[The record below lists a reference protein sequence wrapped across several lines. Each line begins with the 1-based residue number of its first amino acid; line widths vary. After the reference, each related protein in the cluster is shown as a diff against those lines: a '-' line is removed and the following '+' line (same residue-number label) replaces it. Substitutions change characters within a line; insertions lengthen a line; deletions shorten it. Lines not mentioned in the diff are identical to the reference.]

1 MGWEVD
7 AYRGLEDAFISPV
20 CLRGFLDF
28 GFGGLGVH
36 DAVLSGDLFAVAF
49 LVARFLL
56 AVLLQ
61 LLVEARFELVDLGVL
76 DLVVFALHR
85 IFLQRPDLVLDLGV
99 EHLRLRDDRLQ
110 LL

>member
-1 MGWEVD
+1 MDVD
-7 AYRGLEDAFISPV
+7 AYRRLEDAFVSPV
-20 CLRGFLDF
+20 CLGGFLDF
-28 GFGGLGVH
+28 GFGGFGV
-36 DAVLSGDLFAVAF
+36 DNAVLSGDLFAVAF
-49 LVARFLL
+49 LVARFFL

-61 LLVEARFELVDLGVL
+61 LLVEARFELIDLGVL

-99 EHLRLRDDRLQ
+99 EDLRLRDDGLQ